1 MKKKW
6 LIKLLCL
13 ALAMALFLT
22 ACASQTESNPGA
34 SPTPLLSLKPE
45 AAATITPTEKPT
57 VRPTAKP
64 TAKPTVKPTTK
75 PTVKPTAQP
84 TSKPEISGIY
94 YWTPGGK
101 SHHAT
106 EDCSTLKRSKV
117 ILSGTL
123 DEAFSAGKDDPC
135 DVCMK

>member
-22 ACASQTESNPGA
+22 ACASQSESNPGA

-57 VRPTAKP
+57 LRPTA
-64 TAKPTVKPTTK
+64 K

-84 TSKPEISGIY
+84 TSTPEISGIY

-106 EDCSTLKRSKV
+106 EDCPTLKRSKV

-135 DVCMK
+135 DVCIK